1 MKNFLCWY
9 EIKCI
14 TYISFPFQDDFLDC
28 FGNPEVIGKESGR
41 DIKEGKC
48 TWLSVVALQRAT
60 PAQKEILQR
69 HYGVSDIESVQKVKD
84 IFEELGLPNTYAIYE
99 EETYNLIHTHVQQM
113 SGGLPHKL
121 FFKFLELIYRRNQ

>member
-1 MKNFLCWY
+1 MNAFL
-9 EIKCI
+9 
-14 TYISFPFQDDFLDC
+14 FQDDFLDC
-28 FGNPEVIGKESGR
+28 FGNPEVTGKDAGN

-60 PAQKEILQR
+60 PAHKQILKR
-69 HYGVSDIESVQKVKD
+69 HYGSSDNESVQKVKD

-99 EETYNLIHTHVQQM
+99 EETYNLIHTHIQQM